1 MKDFISAR
9 KLSSHD
15 QLFSVLLF
23 SIQMFRLE
31 IFFIAKSKP
40 GGVSVFDKMSA
51 ILGLFS
57 ISPNATKTEEM
68 SDLENK
74 DNTLLTAE
82 TEAKHKAEL

>member
-1 MKDFISAR
+1 M
-9 KLSSHD
+9 
-15 QLFSVLLF
+15 LFFNPNVSTLK
-23 SIQMFRLE
+23 
-31 IFFIAKSKP
+31 FFIAKSKP

-74 DNTLLTAE
+74 DNTLLTGAE
-82 TEAKHKAEL
+82 HKVEL